1 MERSLLMNL
10 FEEGLNFNF
19 DVLVEWLITGGLKII
34 VILIAFAI
42 IKPLGTK
49 AIEAAINR
57 MSQQRNITDGRNKTL
72 QKVAVNLFSYVLLF
86 ILIMMLLSAVNIE
99 IGPLLAGAGILG
111 LAIGFGAQGLV
122 SDIVTGFFLLIERQ
136 IEVED
141 YVTAG
146 GYDGVVEEVGIR
158 TTKIRS
164 FDGTLNFVPNRNIVG
179 VANHSRGNMRA
190 LVDIGIGYDEN
201 IDEALA
207 VLQKVADQFAEDE
220 RFVEGPNVL
229 GVQSLGSSDVVIRI
243 LGKTENMEQW
253 AVERDMRKAMKEALD
268 AADIEIPFPHQVYIQ
283 KES

>member
-1 MERSLLMNL
+1 MNL

-19 DVLVEWLITGGLKII
+19 DVLVEWLITGGLKIV

>member
-1 MERSLLMNL
+1 MNL

-19 DVLVEWLITGGLKII
+19 DVLVEWLITGGLKIA

-57 MSQQRNITDGRNKTL
+57 MSQQRNIAEGRNKTL
-72 QKVAVNLFSYVLLF
+72 QKISVNLFSYTLLF
-86 ILIMMLLSAVNIE
+86 ILVMMLLSAVNIE

-136 IEVED
+136 IEVDD

-243 LGKTENMEQW
+243 LGRTENMEQW

-268 AADIEIPFPHQVYIQ
+268 AADIEIPFPHQVFIQ
-283 KES
+283 KEA

>member
-19 DVLVEWLITGGLKII
+19 DVLVEWVITGGLKIV